1 MFDNF
6 YQVSHRLA
14 SCKKMKK
21 AHIIIISDTY
31 SFNSQGK
38 VNYKSQSRMAVE
50 CGVSIRTINSAIKD
64 LRDLGILN
72 VIESKFKETLKMTI
86 NKPKLM
92 AYISQNESQFIKS
105 EFNSSAEDDSLQL
118 SSNGWNDSDTQ
129 EFHNDTQNL
138 RNPYA
143 EIADNK
149 NIDKNSIKTSITN
162 NSFTSESDKV
172 FKDSLGKDFSLV
184 KKAMETLEYLKE
196 AYGYE
201 NIYTGSQT
209 MEQWSL
215 CEEAL
220 EDMIQSDSALFADVE
235 GIEAIQTYLANLY
248 VRRELY
254 KRPKK
259 IGLPFL
265 LGVNS
270 DNSELMNILIDPNYG
285 GMLDD

>member
-1 MFDNF
+1 MSQESKTLFSNLDGLWIPKDILLNNELSLQEKILLSSIQHLSKDGEC
-6 YQVSHRLA
+6 YA
-14 SCKKMKK
+14 SNHYF
-21 AHIIIISDTY
+21 A
-31 SFNSQGK
+31 
-38 VNYKSQSRMAVE
+38 E
-50 CGVSIRTINSAIKD
+50 LLGVSKKRVE
-64 LRDLGILN
+64 GILKRLSDSRYIARRVTYKEN
-72 VIESKFKETLKMTI
+72 SKQVDKRFIRAVTPPPKSEDTPSPQKLGEPTLK
-86 NKPKLM
+86 
-92 AYISQNESQFIKS
+92 S
-105 EFNSSAEDDSLQL
+105 EGD
-118 SSNGWNDSDTQ
+118 
-129 EFHNDTQNL
+129 
-138 RNPYA
+138 
-143 EIADNK
+143 I
-149 NIDKNSIKTSITN
+149 IKTHNKESNSKEITN